1 MAAHVILLQKK
12 TRAQSARDSNVR
24 QYSATWT
31 IRQVMDEQ
39 ALVKAAQRGEL
50 RAFNRLI
57 QEYQGLAY
65 NVAYRMLNDPDA
77 AADAVQDA
85 AIKAHRAL
93 GGFRGGSFKSW
104 FMRIVTNNCYDWLR
118 AQSRHGTSSLDGLA
132 EDPDFNTSLI
142 HPGPSP
148 EGEALQGELAA
159 FLVQCID
166 RLPPDQRLTLVLA
179 DVEGIAYQEI
189 AEICDV
195 PVGTVKSRLSRAR
208 IRVRDLLLAQQEL
221 LPLRYRLNDR
231 F

>member
-1 MAAHVILLQKK
+1 
-12 TRAQSARDSNVR
+12 
-24 QYSATWT
+24 
-31 IRQVMDEQ
+31 MDEQ

-93 GGFRGGSFKSW
+93 GSFRGGSFKSW

-118 AQSRHGTSSLDGLA
+118 AQGRHGTSSLDALA
-132 EDPDFNTSLI
+132 EDPDYNAALV

-148 EGEALQGELAA
+148 ESEALRGEMASYLTH
-159 FLVQCID
+159 CID
-166 RLPPDQRLTLVLA
+166 QLPPDQRLTLLLA
-179 DVEGIAYQEI
+179 DVEGVAYHEI

-195 PVGTVKSRLSRAR
+195 PLGTVKSRLSRAR
-208 IRVRDLLLAQQEL
+208 IRVRDLLLEHPEL
-221 LPLRYRLNDR
+221 LPQRFRLMDT
-231 F
+231 